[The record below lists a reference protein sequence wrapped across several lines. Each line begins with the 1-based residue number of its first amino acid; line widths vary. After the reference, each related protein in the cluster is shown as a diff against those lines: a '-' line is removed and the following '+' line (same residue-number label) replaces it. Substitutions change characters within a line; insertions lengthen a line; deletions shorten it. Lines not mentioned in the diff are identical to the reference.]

1 MRRGKK
7 HEGWMM
13 QEDVGSMQAGWT
25 QKAPRFEGSE
35 SKVLIRVGE
44 TAHLRE
50 RSKSES
56 IM

>member
-1 MRRGKK
+1 
-7 HEGWMM
+7 MM